1 LNWQIST
8 SASSLTTAGAGTT
21 STTVTQLQSGSHYTS
36 SCVGTQQVPDGQ
48 TITNGQ
54 YYYARVFAKNSVG
67 YSLPQVA
74 PTSEKPQVSPG
85 TPTAVTLEV
94 VSDSKLRVTFN
105 PPSDDGGDTITSY
118 QVEYSTD
125 ATFATFTTETFNY
138 LDGGSPFQKTVSSLT
153 AGTYYYF
160 RVRAGNSQGYGDAT
174 ASTPSSLNPHSAP
187 DAPINVALRV
197 TSHSMLTVGWDA
209 PTSNGGDTITEY
221 RIEWDTASGFN
232 SGASTPHKG
241 TADVDAS
248 TFSSYTIRSLTTSSN
263 YYVRVF
269 AKNSMGLGASSVSSP
284 AYAAPVLQVPGKPHT
299 LAATSGSS
307 SGEIIFSWQYPRV
320 PWHNYPCSGTIASP
334 SDCPTQP
341 GGSLASSTGGSAIV
355 EYSIQY
361 NELQDFTGY
370 DSGEFTTTSTTYTLT
385 GLTPGR
391 TYYLRV
397 LARNAQGSGSY
408 CTYTDANCL
417 VDSSTT
423 PTSVNAIATA

>member
-1 LNWQIST
+1 M
-8 SASSLTTAGAGTT
+8 G
-21 STTVTQLQSGSHYTS
+21 
-36 SCVGTQQVPDGQ
+36 C
-48 TITNGQ
+48 
-54 YYYARVFAKNSVG
+54 
-67 YSLPQVA
+67 
-74 PTSEKPQVSPG
+74 
-85 TPTAVTLEV
+85 
-94 VSDSKLRVTFN
+94 
-105 PPSDDGGDTITSY
+105 
-118 QVEYSTD
+118 
-125 ATFATFTTETFNY
+125 
-138 LDGGSPFQKTVSSLT
+138 
-153 AGTYYYF
+153 
-160 RVRAGNSQGYGDAT
+160 
-174 ASTPSSLNPHSAP
+174 
-187 DAPINVALRV
+187 
-197 TSHSMLTVGWDA
+197 